1 MKNVIYLIFM
11 EQVSPMNDSNLLR
24 RKMLTMAMVG
34 ACGGVAATLG
44 FHRSSASATPA
55 ENTPTEPQK
64 YSIGIWTRCWDA
76 LPWRAAFDEAV
87 VTGFTNVGLMTHDHW
102 KPVMTY
108 DMPFEK
114 AEELRNEGV
123 QRGLRFPAA
132 YCASFGLDPAKFETG
147 VVGLRRMIDLCTT
160 AGVGMILLGGTGDE
174 ALQSP
179 YYQTIAECCDYA
191 QEHGVLLTI
200 KPHGGLNAT
209 SKQCRKQLELVSHPA
224 FRLCYD
230 PGNIF
235 YYSEGQLN
243 PVDDVKEAIGLVDA
257 VCVKDFLPPKNVDV
271 TPGTG
276 QVDFS
281 TILKTLKAG
290 GWNSGDLLIETL
302 TPSASAEELR
312 KQAVQARVFL
322 EKLLPTI

>member
-1 MKNVIYLIFM
+1 MSN
-11 EQVSPMNDSNLLR
+11 SNLSR
-24 RKMLTMAMVG
+24 RNMLMAMVG
-34 ACGGVAATLG
+34 TSSGVVASLCS
-44 FHRSSASATPA
+44 RRSASMADSA
-55 ENTPTEPQK
+55 ELSSNAP
-64 YSIGIWTRCWDA
+64 SIYTLGIWTRCWGEH
-76 LPWRAAFDEAV
+76 PWRVAFDEAIAS
-87 VTGFTNVGLMTHDHW
+87 GFTNVGLMTHDHW

-123 QRGLRFPAA
+123 QRGLRFSAA
-132 YCASFGLDPAKFETG
+132 YCDSFGLDPAKFETG
-147 VVGLRRMIDLCTT
+147 VVGLRRMVDLCTT

-174 ALQSP
+174 TLQSP

-191 QEHGVLLTI
+191 QEHGILLTI

-230 PGNIF
+230 PGNIL
-235 YYSEGQLN
+235 YYSDGKIDPAE
-243 PVDDVKEAIGLVDA
+243 DVKEAMGLVDV

-276 QVDFS
+276 QVDFA
-281 TILKTLKAG
+281 TIFKTLKAG

-302 TPSASAEELR
+302 TPSASIEELR
-312 KQAVQARVFL
+312 KQAIQARIFL
-322 EKLLPTI
+322 EKLLQTI